1 MKAEILKILKKEKD
15 YVSGQELVKAWEFPG
30 LLYGKPSGSW
40 KNRAM

>member
-15 YVSGQELVKAWEFPG
+15 YVAWEFPG